1 MMKRAMKM
9 KVAISMARS
18 ITPLRVGLVAN
29 VANLVKVAV
38 INEKNNDEK
47 KKTHSLFCQL
57 CTLLSF

>member
-1 MMKRAMKM
+1 M